1 MGSLAV
7 VLSRTRPEPER
18 ARAMLA
24 AAPHRGGETE
34 MVECGNGVLG
44 VSNDPAVRDSTVA
57 QSNREAA
64 VFSGAL
70 DNEAELRAELERRGP
85 VEPGA
90 AGVVL
95 AATRAWG
102 NAALDRL
109 RGAFGA
115 AVVRD
120 GELVLMRDHVGLST
134 LFDHADAERVVAA
147 TEAKQVVRG
156 AEIDRRA
163 DLDALADI
171 FFGRLAERRTAL
183 RGVERVPRASRVRA
197 SRDLSL
203 TVERYWDP
211 ERLLETSSLGV
222 PEAGERMLELL
233 EQAVTRSVTGRD
245 VVSLS
250 GGIDS
255 TTIAALAALEHRA
268 RSGRA
273 LPALTAVYPEH
284 PSVDERE
291 YVEQVAG
298 ALELSLHT
306 YVPTASPLDDLA
318 HWVGVTDGPADTLSI
333 PEVAENYRRARELG
347 ARSVL
352 SGELAEYVLTVTSHF
367 AGHLALHGRW
377 GALTRWARALRA
389 RGRSRRDVLRRIAP
403 SLTPAF
409 LAGRYTRL
417 RRRENRLLPAWID
430 PDEVGGLGRRP
441 DLEHRA
447 RDRWR
452 HAQVAPLHGA
462 AITLEADALCA
473 ASLGVQVRRPFADV
487 DLWEFMLSLR
497 AETKF
502 PDLVAKR
509 LVRDAMR
516 GRLPDAV
523 LDRMD
528 KTAFDEY
535 ALAAAD
541 YEALRRWTLGGDVR
555 IPGVDYD
562 RLRDRLDRR
571 DLGIVELSWANDL
584 ARVHAFAEGCA

>member
-7 VLSRTRPEPER
+7 VFSRSRPEPER
-18 ARAMLA
+18 VRAMLA

-34 MVECGNGVLG
+34 VVETGNAVLG
-44 VSNDPAVRDSTVA
+44 VSNDPAARDSSVA
-57 QSNREAA
+57 RSNGDAA
-64 VFSGAL
+64 AFSGVL
-70 DNEAELRAELERRGP
+70 DNESELRAELERGAP

-90 AGVVL
+90 AGVLL
-95 AATRAWG
+95 AAMRAWG
-102 NAALDRL
+102 DAAAGRL

-120 GELVLMRDHVGLST
+120 GELVLARDHVGLST
-134 LFDHADAERVVAA
+134 LFDHVDGERVVAA

-156 AEIDRRA
+156 AEIERRA

-183 RGVERVPRASRVRA
+183 RSVERVPRASRVRA
-197 SRDLSL
+197 ARDLSL

-211 ERLLETSSLGV
+211 EPLLETSPLGV

-255 TTIAALAALEHRA
+255 TTIAALAAPEHRA
-268 RSGRA
+268 RSGRP

-291 YVEQVAG
+291 YVEQVAD
-298 ALELSLHT
+298 ALGLPLNT
-306 YVPTASPLDDLA
+306 YVATARPLDDLA
-318 HWVGVTDGPADTLSI
+318 YWVDVTDGPADTLSI

-347 ARSVL
+347 ACSVL
-352 SGELAEYVLTVTSHF
+352 SGELAEYVMTVTSHF
-367 AGHLALHGRW
+367 AGHLALHGRR
-377 GALTRWARALRA
+377 GALVRWARALRA
-389 RGRSRRDVLRRIAP
+389 RGRSRRDVTRRIAP

-417 RRRENRLLPAWID
+417 RRRENRLLPSWID

-441 DLEHRA
+441 DLEHPV

-452 HAQVAPLHGA
+452 HAQVAPLYGA
-462 AITLEADALCA
+462 AITLEADVVCA

-523 LDRMD
+523 LARMD

-541 YEALRRWTLGGDVR
+541 YDALRRWTIDSDVR
-555 IPGVDYD
+555 IAGVDYD
-562 RLRDRLDRR
+562 RLRNRLEGRE
-571 DLGIVELSWANDL
+571 LGVIELSWANDL
-584 ARVHAFAEGCA
+584 ARVHAFAESCA

>member
-1 MGSLAV
+1 
-7 VLSRTRPEPER
+7 
-18 ARAMLA
+18 
-24 AAPHRGGETE
+24 
-34 MVECGNGVLG
+34 
-44 VSNDPAVRDSTVA
+44 
-57 QSNREAA
+57 
-64 VFSGAL
+64 
-70 DNEAELRAELERRGP
+70 
-85 VEPGA
+85 
-90 AGVVL
+90 
-95 AATRAWG
+95 
-102 NAALDRL
+102 
-109 RGAFGA
+109 
-115 AVVRD
+115 
-120 GELVLMRDHVGLST
+120 
-134 LFDHADAERVVAA
+134 
-147 TEAKQVVRG
+147 
-156 AEIDRRA
+156 
-163 DLDALADI
+163 
-171 FFGRLAERRTAL
+171 
-183 RGVERVPRASRVRA
+183 
-197 SRDLSL
+197 
-203 TVERYWDP
+203 
-211 ERLLETSSLGV
+211 
-222 PEAGERMLELL
+222 
-233 EQAVTRSVTGRD
+233 
-245 VVSLS
+245 
-250 GGIDS
+250 
-255 TTIAALAALEHRA
+255 
-268 RSGRA
+268 
-273 LPALTAVYPEH
+273 
-284 PSVDERE
+284 
-291 YVEQVAG
+291 
-298 ALELSLHT
+298 
-306 YVPTASPLDDLA
+306 
-318 HWVGVTDGPADTLSI
+318 
-333 PEVAENYRRARELG
+333 
-347 ARSVL
+347 VL

-377 GALTRWARALRA
+377 GALTGWARALRA

-417 RRRENRLLPAWID
+417 RRRENRLLPGWID
-430 PDEVGGLGRRP
+430 PDEVGGRGRRP

-535 ALAAAD
+535 ALAVAD

>member
-7 VLSRTRPEPER
+7 VFSQARADPER
-18 ARAMLA
+18 VRAMLA
-24 AAPHRGGETE
+24 VAPHRGGETE
-34 MVECGNGVLG
+34 VVECENAVLG
-44 VSNDPAVRDSTVA
+44 VSNDPAARDSGVA
-57 QSNREAA
+57 RSDGDAA
-64 VFSGAL
+64 AFSGVL
-70 DNEAELRAELERRGP
+70 DNESDLRAELERVGP

-95 AATRAWG
+95 AAMRAWG
-102 NAALDRL
+102 DAASDRL
-109 RGAFGA
+109 RGAFGT

-120 GELVLMRDHVGLST
+120 GELVLLRDHVGLST
-134 LFDHADAERVVAA
+134 LFEHAEAERVVAA

-156 AEIDRRA
+156 AEIERRA
-163 DLDALADI
+163 DLEALADI

-197 SRDLSL
+197 TRDLSL
-203 TVERYWDP
+203 TVARYWDP
-211 ERLLETSSLGV
+211 ERLLETSPLGV

-233 EQAVTRSVTGRD
+233 DQAVTRSVTGSD

-255 TTIAALAALEHRA
+255 TTIAALAAPGHRA

-291 YVEQVAG
+291 YVEQVAD
-298 ALELSLHT
+298 ALELPLNT
-306 YVPTASPLDDLA
+306 YVARARPLDDLA
-318 HWVGVTDGPADTLSI
+318 HWVDVTDGPADTLSI
-333 PEVAENYRRARELG
+333 PEVAENYRRARELD

-352 SGELAEYVLTVTSHF
+352 SGELAEYVMTVTSHF

-377 GALTRWARALRA
+377 RALTGWAQALRA
-389 RGRSRRDVLRRIAP
+389 RGRSRRDIVRRIAP

-417 RRRENRLLPAWID
+417 RRRENRPLPSWID

-441 DLEHRA
+441 DLEHPA

-452 HAQVAPLHGA
+452 HAQVAPLYGA
-462 AITLEADALCA
+462 AITLEADAICA
-473 ASLGVQVRRPFADV
+473 ASLGVHVRRPFADV

-555 IPGVDYD
+555 IAGVDYD
-562 RLRDRLDRR
+562 RLRDRLDSR
-571 DLGIVELSWANDL
+571 DLGVVELSWANDL
-584 ARVHAFAEGCA
+584 ARVHAFAESCG